1 MKRFVIGVAALL
13 VVVLPTTASA
23 ATTLTWVAGSGLG
36 SDAVPC
42 AGAEHWLLSDA
53 TQVSSASILVGGT
66 TYAMQQDNGNQWS
79 ADTDAPIVVGDV
91 AVATYEG
98 DGTPTLSLGSC
109 TAASS
114 PTPTPTPSPTDPPG
128 GVPRPRGW
136 RRCRQR
142 QRYEWEWRVVSEWI
156 RVDDLAH
163 GARLRTRGHL
173 GGRAERQEWR
183 GPPGSR
189 PATEASRGG
198 AQLDR
203 RAVRDRGT
211 RAGDRRQ
218 QHHERAAGSPQAA
231 AAVGDRGPGDHRLV
245 HRRSRETQT
254 LARVRLIATRR
265 ARLATSRRARA

>member
-23 ATTLTWVAGSGLG
+23 ATPITWVAGTGLG
-36 SDAVPC
+36 SDALPC

-53 TQVSSASILVGGT
+53 TQVTSASLLVAGT
-66 TYAMQQDNGNQWS
+66 TYAMQQDDGNQWS
-79 ADTDAPIVVGDV
+79 ADTDAPLVVGDV

-128 GVPRPRGW
+128 GVPVRGAGGGAGNGNGTNGNGG
-136 RRCRQR
+136 
-142 QRYEWEWRVVSEWI
+142 SS
-156 RVDDLAH
+156 LNGSTSTTSNTAH
-163 GARLRTRGHL
+163 GPGRGGHL

-189 PATEASRGG
+189 RATEASRRG
-198 AQLDR
+198 AELDR

-211 RAGDRRQ
+211 RAGDRRRR
-218 QHHERAAGSPQAA
+218 HHERVAGSRKPPLLLVIAVLA
-231 AAVGDRGPGDHRLV
+231 IITSFAAVAAKRKLSHP
-245 HRRSRETQT
+245 
-254 LARVRLIATRR
+254 AA
-265 ARLATSRRARA
+265 